1 MRSLALPFHPMRKFD
16 DEAAPRLDPADT
28 AGGAPVLRLV
38 TPPARLA
45 PSGEGLR
52 ALVGFAISRGY
63 YQAWNKSSE
72 GGVRHCSSTDF
83 PTDRVGDSR

>member
-1 MRSLALPFHPMRKFD
+1 MRKFD
-16 DEAAPRLDPADT
+16 GEAAPLPDSPDA
-28 AGGAPVLRLV
+28 AGGAPLLRLV
-38 TPPARLA
+38 TTAQLA

-72 GGVRHCSSTDF
+72 DGV
-83 PTDRVGDSR
+83 